1 LLFQASLAAAARSLA
16 SFDGEKTMSDF
27 NRRDALKISA
37 SLALA
42 AAAGGFSCVE
52 MAKAGPIEVP
62 AIDKLS
68 VRVLVDGASDIFFR
82 PQEVSGVRTEP
93 GRSANSLRPLH
104 SEWGLSLLL
113 EPQRGDE
120 KRTFLLDY
128 GWTPEAINGN
138 MDLLKV
144 DASKIDTLIL
154 SHGHF
159 DHWGGLF
166 GFLDRH
172 RKDMPADLT
181 MFAGGEDNFCQR
193 YTRAGQGDLSDFGM
207 LDRRDIARQNVKL
220 VLCESP
226 VVIGGQAF
234 TTGKI
239 KRNSI
244 EKVLPNTMVEFKL
257 KDGAGCN
264 ASHYLPAEMEGK
276 TVPDEHI
283 HEHATCFNLK
293 DKGLVVI
300 SSCGHVG
307 IVNSVRQAMEVSGVQ
322 KVHAIVGGFHL
333 GPAPADYLTQ
343 VVSEIGKL
351 NPDVLIPMHC
361 SGLNFAQEAQRQMPG
376 KVLTTTTGTRIT
388 FGI

>member
-1 LLFQASLAAAARSLA
+1 
-16 SFDGEKTMSDF
+16 MPNF
-27 NRRDALKISA
+27 NRRDALKASA
-37 SLALA
+37 SFALA

-62 AIDKLS
+62 TIDNLS
-68 VRVLVDGASDIFFR
+68 VRVLVDSASDIFFR
-82 PQEVSGVRTEP
+82 PQTVNGVKTEP

-113 EPQRGDE
+113 EPQRGDD

-138 MDLLKV
+138 MELLKV
-144 DASKIDTLIL
+144 DPSKIDTLIL

-159 DHWGGLF
+159 DHWGGMM
-166 GFLDRH
+166 GFLDKH
-172 RKDMPADLT
+172 RKDLPADIT
-181 MFAGGEDNFCQR
+181 MYAGGEDNFCQR
-193 YTRAGQGDLSDFGM
+193 YNRMGALGELSDFGM
-207 LDRRDIARQNVKL
+207 LDRRDIAKHDVKL
-220 VLCESP
+220 VLCETP

-244 EKVLPNTMVEFKL
+244 EKVLPNTVVEFKL

-276 TVPDEHI
+276 IVPDEHI

-293 DKGLVVI
+293 DKGLIVI

-307 IVNSVRQAMEVSGVQ
+307 IVNSVRQAMEVSGID
-322 KVHAIVGGFHL
+322 KVHAIMGGFHL
-333 GPAPADYLTQ
+333 GPAPAEYLTQ

-361 SGLNFAQEAQRQMPG
+361 SGLNFTQEAQRQLPG

>member
-1 LLFQASLAAAARSLA
+1 MVRRV
-16 SFDGEKTMSDF
+16 T
-27 NRRDALKISA
+27 RRDVLKTSTSFA
-37 SLALA
+37 MT

-52 MAKAGPIEVP
+52 MAKAGPLEVP
-62 AIDKLS
+62 TIDRMS
-68 VRVLVDGASDIFFR
+68 IRVLVDSATDIFFR
-82 PQEVSGVRTEP
+82 PQEAYGVKTEP
-93 GRSANSLRPLH
+93 GRSADSTRPLH

-113 EPQRGDE
+113 EPQRGDD

-128 GWTPEAINGN
+128 GWTPQTINGN

-144 DASKIDTLIL
+144 DPSKIDTLIM

-166 GFLDRH
+166 GFLDKH
-172 RKDMPADLT
+172 RKDLPDDLT
-181 MFAGGEDNFCQR
+181 MYVGGEDNFCQR
-193 YTRAGQGDLSDFGM
+193 YARVGQGELSDYGM
-207 LDRRDIARQNVKL
+207 LDRREIAKRNVKV
-220 VLCESP
+220 VLCE
-226 VVIGGQAF
+226 
-234 TTGKI
+234 
-239 KRNSI
+239 
-244 EKVLPNTMVEFKL
+244 
-257 KDGAGCN
+257 
-264 ASHYLPAEMEGK
+264 SHYLPAEMEGK
-276 TVPDEHI
+276 IVPDEHI

-293 DKGLVVI
+293 DKGLIVI

-307 IVNSVRQAMEVSGVQ
+307 IVNSVRQAMEVSGVE
-322 KVHAIVGGFHL
+322 KIHAIMGGFHL

-361 SGLNFAQEAQRQMPG
+361 SGLNFTQEAQRQMPG